1 MGPWSL
7 SHPLRAA
14 TQTPS
19 RHPTALESPAG
30 RWPRSRH
37 SRHIYLLA
45 RPDTERGCCGGE
57 AWGGVCQPHWLHK
70 RRPGRGRSAASAA
83 RGWGAWT
90 TAGRMLLIRGP
101 DVCPV
106 HTAVAPSLML
116 GSGGWWPSQCQSPL
130 WMQKVRHLH
139 AGESLKAWTLA
150 PATRQRSRG
159 ATGRPNWTVN
169 HAWGGG
175 GVLEDQDWFPLP
187 SAPCRR
193 VTCQPVLQT
202 SASLTWFPR

>member
-19 RHPTALESPAG
+19 RHPTALESLAG
-30 RWPRSRH
+30 RRPRS
-37 SRHIYLLA
+37 SRSHHIYLLA
-45 RPDTERGCCGGE
+45 RPDTERGCWAGK
-57 AWGGVCQPHWLHK
+57 AWGGVCRPHWLHK
-70 RRPGRGRSAASAA
+70 QRPGQGRPAASAA
-83 RGWGAWT
+83 RVWGAWT
-90 TAGRMLLIRGP
+90 TAWRMLLIRGP

-106 HTAVAPSLML
+106 HTAVAPSLTL
-116 GSGGWWPSQCQSPL
+116 RSGGWWPSQSQSPL
-130 WMQKVRHLH
+130 WMQKVKHLH
-139 AGESLKAWTLA
+139 TGESLRPGHWPQSLDSRAW
-150 PATRQRSRG
+150 G
-159 ATGRPNWTVN
+159 ATGRPKRTVN

-175 GVLEDQDWFPLP
+175 GILEDQDWFPLP